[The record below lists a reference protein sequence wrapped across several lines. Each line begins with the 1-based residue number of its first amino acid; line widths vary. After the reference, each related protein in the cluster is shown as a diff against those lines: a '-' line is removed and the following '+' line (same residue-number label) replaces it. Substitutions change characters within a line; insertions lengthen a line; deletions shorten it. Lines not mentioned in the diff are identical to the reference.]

1 MQKDLETSLKRL
13 EEILAKMQE
22 GKLPLEESLK
32 LYQEANQLVGNCT
45 QTLMD
50 AEKKIEVLMKDR
62 EGNLKM
68 KADGKPQSQ
77 SFE

>member
-32 LYQEANQLVGNCT
+32 LYQEANQLVTVCT
-45 QTLMD
+45 KTLLD
-50 AEKKIEVLMKDR
+50 AEKQIEVLMKDR
-62 EGNLKM
+62 EGHLKI
-68 KADGKPQSQ
+68 KADGKPETQT
-77 SFE
+77 FE